1 MYRICFIVSSLF
13 QQASLPGLPLFE
25 ALVQQA
31 EQLDVAY
38 QTPRGLVDET
48 RRNFSDETLYMYVRT
63 ESLQDVGKEIQILF

>member
-13 QQASLPGLPLFE
+13 QQASLPCLPLFE
-25 ALVQQA
+25 PPVQKA

-48 RRNFSDETLYMYVRT
+48 RRNLSYETLYMYVRT

>member
-1 MYRICFIVSSLF
+1 MYSICFIVSRLF
-13 QQASLPGLPLFE
+13 QQASLPCLPLFE
-25 ALVQQA
+25 LPVQKA

-48 RRNFSDETLYMYVRT
+48 RRNLSDETLYMYVRT